1 MYHLS
6 AHQSLKALRRSGLI
20 TRQQHKAAKQ
30 FLSSPYPV
38 QKGDPLEQ
46 VLAMAYLM
54 QLATPNLHLH

>member
-30 FLSSPYPV
+30 FLLNPYPV
-38 QKGDPLEQ
+38 QKGDPLDK